1 GMDLSLESGLGARA
15 GTRHRI
21 SLPPRRRPRCHRTRG
36 RLRGA
41 HAASARLA
49 LLPGR
54 ALRSHGPEARARRGV
69 PWARGKPR
77 RSPGAPLLPLR
88 SRDREVHHAGAG
100 PPARRDRL
108 LLHRGSRGLRVAAGQ
123 PAGGG
128 MTHPPEWLLPAASE
142 GARRIDHL
150 FFSLLALTGFVAFA
164 IGVVTLVFCVKY
176 RRGSNADRTDP
187 PAQFKPLEIAWI
199 AIPMAIFVGLF
210 AWGAEVY
217 ASLYQPAEGAMKVF
231 VVGKQ
236 WMWRIEHANG
246 RREID
251 ELHLPAGEPVRIVI
265 ATEDVIHS
273 FYIPAFRV
281 KQDAV
286 PGRYT
291 ALTVLPTRVGT
302 YELHCSEY
310 CGTDHARMGGHV
322 IVMPKAEFARW
333 LEEGAPAGSMAARGK
348 ETFTR
353 LGCSGCHDP
362 HA

>member
-1 GMDLSLESGLGARA
+1 
-15 GTRHRI
+15 
-21 SLPPRRRPRCHRTRG
+21 
-36 RLRGA
+36 
-41 HAASARLA
+41 
-49 LLPGR
+49 
-54 ALRSHGPEARARRGV
+54 
-69 PWARGKPR
+69 
-77 RSPGAPLLPLR
+77 
-88 SRDREVHHAGAG
+88 
-100 PPARRDRL
+100 
-108 LLHRGSRGLRVAAGQ
+108 
-123 PAGGG
+123 

-273 FYIPAFRV
+273 FYIPAFRI

-291 ALTVLPTRVGT
+291 ELTFTPTRLGT
-302 YELHCSEY
+302 FELHCTEY

-322 IVMPKAEFARW
+322 EVMAPEAFERW
-333 LEEGAPAGSMAARGK
+333 LENGTSPASMAARGF
-348 ETFTR
+348 ETYR
-353 LGCSGCHDP
+353 HLGCSGCHEAGSSV
-362 HA
+362 HAPNLHGLLGRTVHLQDGRTLVADAAYIRDSILLPKRDVVAGYEPIMPSFQGQATEGDILELIAWMKSP